1 MPQFVA
7 TVHRT
12 AGQITEAFEHNRD
25 PAHWTDFDVW
35 LVLAKMHWFISDRGN
50 RKVPARLTRQGEL
63 TFLEIES
70 EVGDAHVSSTV
81 SGIPPETVEKAK
93 RRGI

>member
-12 AGQITEAFEHNRD
+12 AGQITEAFEHNRE

-63 TFLEIES
+63 TFSRDRKRSRRRACVVYGERY
-70 EVGDAHVSSTV
+70 SS
-81 SGIPPETVEKAK
+81 
-93 RRGI
+93 